1 MTTSIPALNSTSIKH
16 CLLVDIVVN
25 TTTYYISNA
34 YAPVAYLGNT
44 YTQLGNFMSMSELQD
59 DLKVSNNQIS
69 LQLSGIPPDDGSPN
83 YMNIALNSNLK
94 GSKVKIRRAFFNA
107 GNYDPTQVYL
117 RFDGYVS
124 NFSLSENWDQDS
136 KSTSNTIGI
145 QCSNIH
151 AIMEKKYSGR
161 RTNDTDEQ
169 FWYPGDTGMS
179 YVKSLADTQFDF
191 GKKYVAASGPSNGGG
206 GGTTDFVQEQA

>member
-16 CLLVDIVVN
+16 CLLVDIIVN

-34 YAPVAYLGNT
+34 YAPISYAGNT
-44 YTQLGNFMSMSELQD
+44 YTQLGNFMGMSEIQD
-59 DLKVSNNQIS
+59 DLKVTNNQIS
-69 LQLSGIPPDDGSPN
+69 LQLTGIPTDDGSPS
-83 YMNIALNSNLK
+83 YMSIALNSNLK

-107 GNYDPTQVYL
+107 GNYDPAQVYL

-124 NFSLSENWDQDS
+124 NFSLSENWDQDNKMS
-136 KSTSNTIGI
+136 SNTIGI

-179 YVKSLADTQFDF
+179 YVKALADTQFDF
-191 GKKYVAASGPSNGGG
+191 GKPYSAPSSGSGGG
-206 GGTTDFVQEQA
+206 GGGNDFVQEQA